1 MRSFRV
7 LLLLPLLAVACEQP
21 ATSLRLA
28 TTQSIHDS
36 GLLQVL
42 LPTFERKTGIT
53 VQVIPVADYKAIKL
67 LEKGYLDV
75 AITHDPQ
82 AERKFIGKGK
92 VKVYRKFMYTNLLIA
107 GPADDP
113 AGIRGD
119 KSAVDAM
126 KKIATSGAT
135 FASCGTSCDTTAR
148 ESVLWEA
155 ADVKPAAAH
164 LVKTKEGLAGTLQIA
179 SDRGAYVLCN
189 RAVFA
194 KQGKNLRIVELVSGD
209 PSLVN
214 TYAVMVID
222 QQNSLRELPA
232 LQFADWL
239 RLGDAQEIIASFPDA
254 KAPAFRV
261 WPGGTRG
268 NDPDDLPSR

>member
-1 MRSFRV
+1 MRLLRV

-21 ATSLRLA
+21 SSSLRLA
-28 TTQSIHDS
+28 TTRSIHDS

-42 LPTFERKTGIT
+42 LPTFEKKTGIS

-107 GPADDP
+107 GPANDP

-119 KSAVDAM
+119 KSSADAM
-126 KKIATSGAT
+126 KKIVDSGAT
-135 FASCGTSCDTTAR
+135 FASCGDFCDTTAR
-148 ESVLWEA
+148 ADLFWEEIGA
-155 ADVKPAAAH
+155 KPTAAH
-164 LVKTKEGLAGTLQIA
+164 LVETKQGMAGTLKIA
-179 SDRGAYVLCN
+179 SERGAYVLCD
-189 RAVFA
+189 RAAFA
-194 KQGKNLRIVELVSGD
+194 KHARNLRIVELVSGD

-254 KAPAFRV
+254 KAPAFHV